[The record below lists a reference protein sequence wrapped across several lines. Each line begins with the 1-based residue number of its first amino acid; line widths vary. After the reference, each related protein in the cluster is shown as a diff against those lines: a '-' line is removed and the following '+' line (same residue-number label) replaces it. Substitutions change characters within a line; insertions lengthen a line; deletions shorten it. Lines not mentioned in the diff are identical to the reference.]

1 MSFQDAF
8 IIRKQ
13 VVVPQEKGAAV
24 AAQAAPAPSSQGVFL
39 SAQAL
44 VSFPVACAVVGL
56 LWKLVQHYWP
66 GTSDFVVLYISLV
79 IGFVIF
85 IITITDP
92 SARPKGLG
100 WLGSILIAILNSLV
114 LAASAL
120 GLVKNVLGS

>member
-1 MSFQDAF
+1 MDFRNAF

-13 VVVPQEKGAAV
+13 IAVAPEKGQAV
-24 AAQAAPAPSSQGVFL
+24 AAQAAPPPSSQGVFL
-39 SAQAL
+39 SAQSL

-79 IGFVIF
+79 VGFVLF

-100 WLGSILIAILNSLV
+100 WLAAILIAVLNSLV

-120 GLVKNVLGS
+120 GLVKSVLSS